1 MICKKCGTENV
12 DTNKYCSSCGELL
25 IKDIVSDSG
34 MIDKNGDVKQSTKKY
49 KKGDVEST
57 KEYQRGKA
65 QTFKRRHSNPKT
77 EYSDLGGQDQPRTGV
92 PRRYAAPKRALNSQK
107 DSAAYD
113 YNDNFDNNK
122 YEKTGKVERQQYE
135 YAQAMRRRRNAANIP
150 YLIVTYFTALVSLLN
165 FALPFLEWVRFQFSV
180 DMVGVKI
187 DTKLSIVQTI
197 DKLFK
202 INNVN
207 DMLGDSINNILS
219 WDVVPDFLGKNY
231 DKLNSAL
238 AFSKLAALIIFSFMA
253 IGLILYIVFFLLA
266 VFQRRSATGVGI
278 ASAVVML
285 LSCGAFVFAATYIN
299 SQTNGMISLENAAY
313 QALVLQVVIIIL
325 VSVMSVLR
333 ALSRRR

>member
-12 DTNKYCSSCGELL
+12 DTNKYCSSCGESL

-77 EYSDLGGQDQPRTGV
+77 EYSDLGGQAQPRTGV
-92 PRRYAAPKRALNSQK
+92 PRRYAAPQRALNSQK

-202 INNVN
+202 INN
-207 DMLGDSINNILS
+207 
-219 WDVVPDFLGKNY
+219 
-231 DKLNSAL
+231 
-238 AFSKLAALIIFSFMA
+238 MA

>member
-12 DTNKYCSSCGELL
+12 DTNKYCSSCGESL

-34 MIDKNGDVKQSTKKY
+34 MVDKNGDVKQSTKKY

-219 WDVVPDFLGKNY
+219 WDVVPDYFQLYGYRTDFVYRVLFARGISAQKRNGRGNLLGGRYAAVMRRVRFCGNVY
-231 DKLNSAL
+231 QFSDKRHDL
-238 AFSKLAALIIFSFMA
+238 
-253 IGLILYIVFFLLA
+253 
-266 VFQRRSATGVGI
+266 T
-278 ASAVVML
+278 
-285 LSCGAFVFAATYIN
+285 
-299 SQTNGMISLENAAY
+299 
-313 QALVLQVVIIIL
+313 
-325 VSVMSVLR
+325 
-333 ALSRRR
+333 